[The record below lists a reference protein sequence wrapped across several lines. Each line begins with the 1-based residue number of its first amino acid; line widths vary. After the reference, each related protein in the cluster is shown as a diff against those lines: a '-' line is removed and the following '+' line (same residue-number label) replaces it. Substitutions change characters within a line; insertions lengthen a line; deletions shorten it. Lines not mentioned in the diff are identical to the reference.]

1 MTAIAWPL
9 AERRLEISSQL
20 DASPPWLNSDRARRE
35 PIDPSSG
42 TRIPAGV
49 VVRVAAA
56 DDVPFTGG
64 AGGVKVTDPMSGIA
78 SPRAANGE
86 VVSYGNGLATVVGA
100 SRSFL
105 DRKSSHAAR
114 PAPSPKRRW
123 NACRGSAELTSPPP
137 LPKIPPISEAVAIT
151 SVAVKCCGTLP
162 NAAYSPGSL
171 VAALSGLTAMSMYA
185 LMPAMYSLASLTS
198 CCPAAP

>member
-86 VVSYGNGLATVVGA
+86 VVWYGNGLATVVGA

-105 DRKSSHAAR
+105 ERKSSHAGR
-114 PAPSPKRRW
+114 PARSPKRRW
-123 NACRGSAELTSPPP
+123 KAWSVSAELTSLPPP

-151 SVAVKCCGTLP
+151 SVTVKCCGALP

-171 VAALSGLTAMSMYA
+171 LAALSGLTAMSMY
-185 LMPAMYSLASLTS
+185 
-198 CCPAAP
+198 

>member
-9 AERRLEISSQL
+9 AERRLEISSQF
-20 DASPPWLNSDRARRE
+20 DASPPWLNSARARRE
-35 PIDPSSG
+35 PIAPSSG

-86 VVSYGNGLATVVGA
+86 VVWYGNGFGAGVGGPGA
-100 SRSFL
+100 FL
-105 DRKSSHAAR
+105 
-114 PAPSPKRRW
+114 
-123 NACRGSAELTSPPP
+123 
-137 LPKIPPISEAVAIT
+137 
-151 SVAVKCCGTLP
+151 
-162 NAAYSPGSL
+162 
-171 VAALSGLTAMSMYA
+171 
-185 LMPAMYSLASLTS
+185 
-198 CCPAAP
+198 